1 MESPKKI
8 SVKLF
13 HVVNFLEQ
21 INELQ
26 DKINNG
32 VFMKKDTIKSKG
44 KKHYSIAN
52 FNTKFNKL
60 TEFTH
65 NNETVKT
72 RFGGDFSR

>member
-1 MESPKKI
+1 
-8 SVKLF
+8 
-13 HVVNFLEQ
+13 
-21 INELQ
+21 
-26 DKINNG
+26 
-32 VFMKKDTIKSKG
+32 MKKDTIKSKG

-60 TEFTH
+60 TEFTQ